1 MSPRAQDA
9 YISLRSVLSASRPLC
24 LCCPFK
30 RKRREV
36 ANRRFSPMF
45 AAFLLELRPYCSCG
59 EGEVSWLSSPS
70 RSGRISV
77 LGVGS
82 FCKRRDSRAESESS
96 YGKSEQR
103 GCGDVRFQRRQ
114 IVGNVAGLPG
124 GEECEIKVVWGLEG
138 GSR

>member
-1 MSPRAQDA
+1 
-9 YISLRSVLSASRPLC
+9 
-24 LCCPFK
+24 
-30 RKRREV
+30 
-36 ANRRFSPMF
+36 MF

-82 FCKRRDSRAESESS
+82 FCKGRDSRAESESS

-103 GCGDVRFQRRQ
+103 GCGDVRIQRRQ

-124 GEECEIKVVWGLEG
+124 GKSVKSKSCG
-138 GSR
+138 GGRGGRDKDPGDG